1 MGVCRG
7 FGARHSA
14 ATLALGVL
22 LLACSKDEAPA
33 PSAASAQVTP
43 GELSAELAGKVL
55 ARVGTRS
62 ITLGDYAAA
71 LERMDQF
78 ERLRYQTAER
88 RKQLL
93 DELIDAELLAREA
106 ERRGLSELPETQE
119 LTRQLLREEVLRR
132 QRHDLPK
139 LEELPMADLRKYYDS
154 HKSEFVEPERRRVGH
169 IVLKDRQQAEKVL
182 ADAIKASP
190 AQWGQL
196 VKSHSIAPA
205 GGGDTPLELSGDLG
219 LVSAPGQERGE
230 NPNVPEPLRAAV
242 FQLKNVGDVH
252 DKLVEDEGRWHVVR
266 LMGISAARDRSFT
279 EAERTIRVHLLR
291 QLVEKSEDEL
301 LDKLRASIPVSINE
315 AALAQVEVPAK
326 AP

>member
-1 MGVCRG
+1 MGACRG

-14 ATLALGVL
+14 AMLALGAL
-22 LLACSKDEAPA
+22 LAACSKDEAPPPA
-33 PSAASAQVTP
+33 GTASAQVAP
-43 GELSAELAGKVL
+43 GELSAQLAAKVL
-55 ARVGTRS
+55 ARVGSRS

-93 DELIDAELLAREA
+93 DELIDTELLAREA
-106 ERRGLSELPETQE
+106 ERRGLDKLPETQE

-132 QRHDLPK
+132 QSHDLPK
-139 LEELPMADLRKYYDS
+139 LEELPMAQLREYYDS
-154 HKSEFVEPERRRVGH
+154 HKSEFAEPERRRVGH

-182 ADAIKASP
+182 AQAIKASP
-190 AQWGQL
+190 EQWGQL
-196 VKSHSIAPA
+196 VKSNSVAA
-205 GGGDTPLELSGDLG
+205 ASSDAPLELSGDLG

-230 NPNVPEPLRAAV
+230 NVNVPEPLRAAV
-242 FQLKNVGDVH
+242 FQLQTVGDVY
-252 DKLVEDEGRWHVVR
+252 DKLVEHDGSWHVVR
-266 LMGISAARDRSFT
+266 LMGLSAARDRSFT

-301 LDKLRASIPVSINE
+301 LDKLRASIPVSVNE
-315 AALAQVEVPAK
+315 AALAQVETPAK